1 MGHSR
6 SFRMVPLNTADS
18 ISVIYRIFV
27 SVLYCFHYIIASSCK
42 IVAVPYPSHITPN
55 NGSTLNVSVPIRYWI
70 EFSADC
76 LMMGSVLLIQN
87 IMVYASRGKKTSKTK
102 TKTVSCMLQRPR
114 GRFNVKFRQ
123 RISVRGIISWWCR
136 T

>member
-1 MGHSR
+1 
-6 SFRMVPLNTADS
+6 MVPLNTADS

-42 IVAVPYPSHITPN
+42 IVAVPYSSHITPN

-87 IMVYASRGKKTSKTK
+87 IMVYASRGKKKHRKLKRRPSAVCCRDREEDLTLNFDNAFPSA
-102 TKTVSCMLQRPR
+102 VSSHGGA
-114 GRFNVKFRQ
+114 GRDK
-123 RISVRGIISWWCR
+123 
-136 T
+136 